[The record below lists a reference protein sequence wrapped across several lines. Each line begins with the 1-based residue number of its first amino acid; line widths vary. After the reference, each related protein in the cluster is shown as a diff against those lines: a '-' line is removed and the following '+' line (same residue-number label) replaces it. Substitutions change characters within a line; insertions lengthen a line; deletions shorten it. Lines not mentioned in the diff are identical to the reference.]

1 MEDRGSLST
10 PGRSTAAPARFI
22 LRPGACI
29 DVPPAFPSPHMKAS
43 DSEPAEALRRAQQ
56 ALTAGDVVVARRLA
70 RKALDSDPREKEAL
84 EARDILAR
92 TDVAWPL
99 LVYGA
104 VAALCFLA
112 LVLVAVLRSGP
123 A

>member
-1 MEDRGSLST
+1 MPR
-10 PGRSTAAPARFI
+10 RSTAAPARFI
-22 LRPGACI
+22 LRPGPSI
-29 DVPPAFPSPHMKAS
+29 DGPGVPSPDMKAPE
-43 DSEPAEALRRAQQ
+43 SEPAEALRRAQQ
-56 ALTAGDVVVARRLA
+56 ALTAGDVVAARRLA
-70 RKALDSDPREKEAL
+70 RKALDANPREKEAV

>member
-1 MEDRGSLST
+1 
-10 PGRSTAAPARFI
+10 
-22 LRPGACI
+22 
-29 DVPPAFPSPHMKAS
+29 MKAS

-56 ALTAGDVVVARRLA
+56 ALTAGDVVAARRLA
-70 RKALDSDPREKEAL
+70 GKALAANPREKEAE

-104 VAALCFLA
+104 VAAVCFLL
-112 LVLVAVLRSGP
+112 LVLVAVIRSAHP
-123 A
+123 

>member
-1 MEDRGSLST
+1 METGGSLTT
-10 PGRSTAAPARFI
+10 PGRSTAVPARFI

-29 DVPPAFPSPHMKAS
+29 DGPPAFPSPDMKAS
-43 DSEPAEALRRAQQ
+43 DTEPAEALRRAQQ
-56 ALTAGDVVVARRLA
+56 ALTVGDVVAGRRLA
-70 RKALDSDPREKEAL
+70 RNVLDANPREKEAA

-112 LVLVAVLRSGP
+112 LVLVALLRSSP
-123 A
+123 S

>member
-1 MEDRGSLST
+1 
-10 PGRSTAAPARFI
+10 
-22 LRPGACI
+22 
-29 DVPPAFPSPHMKAS
+29 MKAS

-56 ALTAGDVVVARRLA
+56 ALTTGDVVAARRLA
-70 RKALDSDPREKEAL
+70 AKALAGNPREKEAA

-104 VAALCFLA
+104 VAAVCFLL
-112 LVLVAVLRSGP
+112 LVLVAVIRSAHP
-123 A
+123 

>member
-1 MEDRGSLST
+1 
-10 PGRSTAAPARFI
+10 
-22 LRPGACI
+22 
-29 DVPPAFPSPHMKAS
+29 MKAS

-56 ALTAGDVVVARRLA
+56 ALTAGDVVAARRLA
-70 RKALDSDPREKEAL
+70 GKAVAANPREKEAD

-104 VAALCFLA
+104 VAAVCFLL
-112 LVLVAVLRSGP
+112 LVLIAVIRSAHP
-123 A
+123 